1 MAKLQQRAA
10 GHVSSDTK
18 NWINLRDANGN
29 LQARYHPKLR
39 LLLIQER
46 KTKTLHDLSKFD
58 GSTGA
63 CQDSKNVL

>member
-10 GHVSSDTK
+10 SHVASGG
-18 NWINLRDANGN
+18 WVNLRDDAGN

-46 KTKTLHDLSKFD
+46 KTKTLHDLRKFD
-58 GSTGA
+58 DNA
-63 CQDSKNVL
+63 PPCQDDKTVL